1 MPMTIMSST
10 YTKKYLIAEFLEY
23 TDKEESGEEH
33 VDPFSMTYPVSQWYH
48 AEEDCFR
55 PYKDSWS

>member
-1 MPMTIMSST
+1 MSST